1 MPKESQVSRARVCTL
16 FFSKTVN
23 LTPLNFTDCILL
35 DLRAQG
41 VRTLDSDVRDVIDF
55 RVPKFFPV
63 PFPVFIYRLCYHS
76 EKWKIPWNSL
86 VPVPNSL
93 EFSRP
98 GNIYS
103 SIARC
108 SGSPCSQNQ
117 KVFILSFEKLKS
129 TLPTAIL
136 MKMGWIK
143 NVRRSCKFDL
153 TFVSI
158 HVVWIF
164 ARSVILQ
171 TASPNTSMGG
181 GGMFIIDL
189 FKVKSGMKK

>member
-1 MPKESQVSRARVCTL
+1 
-16 FFSKTVN
+16 
-23 LTPLNFTDCILL
+23 
-35 DLRAQG
+35 
-41 VRTLDSDVRDVIDF
+41 
-55 RVPKFFPV
+55 
-63 PFPVFIYRLCYHS
+63 
-76 EKWKIPWNSL
+76 
-86 VPVPNSL
+86 
-93 EFSRP
+93 
-98 GNIYS
+98 
-103 SIARC
+103 
-108 SGSPCSQNQ
+108 
-117 KVFILSFEKLKS
+117 
-129 TLPTAIL
+129 

-189 FKVKSGMKK
+189 FKVKSGMKKEQDFCRLFCPHDPAAIFAATDILTRSIPNPHLWILAMFFPSFPFVIIRANTLLQLVGEVRVFTHCRLRRLLLTG